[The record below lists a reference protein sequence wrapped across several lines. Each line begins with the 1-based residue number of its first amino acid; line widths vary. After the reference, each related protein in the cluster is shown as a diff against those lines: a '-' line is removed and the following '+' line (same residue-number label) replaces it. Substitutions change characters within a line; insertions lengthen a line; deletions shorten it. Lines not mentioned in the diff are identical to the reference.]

1 MDTYAFWKWTICDEM
16 STMQNTGKE
25 MTYDCN
31 ENVVTPSALVQL
43 VRYSGNVLFLVFR
56 VFHK

>member
-1 MDTYAFWKWTICDEM
+1 MDTYAFWKWTICDKM

-31 ENVVTPSALVQL
+31 ANVVTPCIGPVSQIFWYGSIFGV
-43 VRYSGNVLFLVFR
+43 
-56 VFHK
+56 

>member
-31 ENVVTPSALVQL
+31 ENVVTPCIGPVSQI
-43 VRYSGNVLFLVFR
+43 FW
-56 VFHK
+56 